1 MQAVRIVLSIPG
13 TSCIGIEVPNPVR
26 ETVRLKEILKSE
38 AYEKS
43 TSALTLALGKDIA
56 GHPVVIDL
64 AKTPHLLVA
73 GTTGSGKSV
82 GINAMILSMLFRNSP
97 KRLRLVLIDPKML
110 EFSLYNDIPHLLT
123 PVVTDMNKASAALK
137 WLTNEMDRR
146 YAS

>member
-1 MQAVRIVLSIPG
+1 M
-13 TSCIGIEVPNPVR
+13 R

-56 GHPVVIDL
+56 GYPVVIDL

-123 PVVTDMNKASAALK
+123 PVVTDMNKASAAL
-137 WLTNEMDRR
+137 
-146 YAS
+146 SG